1 MAKDYLPYV
10 IDEAELPL
18 ELPEVDKFLPTEDG
32 KPPLGRAENWTTPD
46 GYPIELSTMPGF
58 AGSSAYYL
66 RYMDPHNKEGLV
78 SKEAN
83 EYWQDVDLYIGGTE
97 HATGHLIYSR
107 FWNKFLFDLG
117 YVCKDEPFR
126 KLINQGMIQGRSNF
140 VYRIKDSMSFVSL
153 NLKDKYE
160 TTAIHVDISLV
171 KNDELDIEAFKNW
184 NPEYKNADFI
194 LEDDKYICGW
204 AVEKMSKSMYNVV
217 NPDDIIETY
226 GADTLRLYEMFLG
239 PIEQAKPWDTHGIDG
254 VFKFLRKMW
263 RLFHPNEGGFSV
275 SEEKP
280 SADEL
285 KILHKTIKKVQEDI
299 RRFSLNTSVSAF
311 MICVNELN
319 EVSCNKRSILEP
331 LAILLSPFAPHIS
344 EELWSKLGNDGSIIT
359 ASWPVLNEEYLSENT
374 IEYPVSFNGKMR
386 FKVQVPA
393 DMDTAEIEKV
403 VLGHE
408 LAEKWLMGKDPKKVI
423 VVPKRI
429 INIVV

>member
-1 MAKDYLPYV
+1 
-10 IDEAELPL
+10 
-18 ELPEVDKFLPTEDG
+18 
-32 KPPLGRAENWTTPD
+32 
-46 GYPIELSTMPGF
+46 
-58 AGSSAYYL
+58 
-66 RYMDPHNKEGLV
+66 
-78 SKEAN
+78 
-83 EYWQDVDLYIGGTE
+83 
-97 HATGHLIYSR
+97 
-107 FWNKFLFDLG
+107 
-117 YVCKDEPFR
+117 
-126 KLINQGMIQGRSNF
+126 
-140 VYRIKDSMSFVSL
+140 MSFVSL
-153 NLKDKYE
+153 NLKDKYD

-171 KNDELDIEAFKNW
+171 NHDELDLEAFKNW
-184 NPEYKNADFI
+184 NSEYKDASFI
-194 LEDDKYICGW
+194 LEDGKYICGW

-263 RLFHPNEGGFSV
+263 RLFHPNEGAFSV
-275 SEEKP
+275 SDEKP

-299 RRFSLNTSVSAF
+299 QRFSLNTSVSAF
-311 MICVNELN
+311 MICVNELI

-331 LAILLSPFAPHIS
+331 LAVLLSPFAPHIS
-344 EELWSKLGNDGSIIT
+344 EELWSKLGNDGSINK

-386 FKVQVPA
+386 FKIQVPA
-393 DMDTAEIEKV
+393 DMDRAEIEKV

-408 LAEKWLMGKDPKKVI
+408 LAEKWLMGKEPRKVI